1 MLGGMKV
8 SESVIPL
15 SDYCNVICRIER
27 FGSAYSATLSW
38 TGEFFSGEE
47 IISRTWGDASY
58 GDALDSLKRMV
69 ADLELRITR
78 LGRAVVRFSEGDNQ
92 TY

>member
-1 MLGGMKV
+1 MKV

-47 IISRTWGDASY
+47 IIRREWNLPSY
-58 GDALDSLKRMV
+58 KEAYRAVYDMVGHLDGC
-69 ADLELRITR
+69 ITR
-78 LGRAVVRFSEGDNQ
+78 LGRAVVRFSEGDNKA
-92 TY
+92 Y